1 MMMNKLKHLVWLCF
15 ALGVVA
21 PGVAAQTAAA
31 DPNRTADTQSPPP
44 GATSR
49 APRADTSID
58 ENFEL
63 NIDLRRITE
72 RDYQASTAVELG
84 DANGRGVN
92 LQVGVA
98 VAASQIDVLL
108 RNIRGRVRFRAT
120 LEPLLRRINSRR
132 AGTTVDPATGSS
144 GSVTP
149 E

>member
-1 MMMNKLKHLVWLCF
+1 MTNKLMQTLLVCLV
-15 ALGVVA
+15 LGA
-21 PGVAAQTAAA
+21 SASLVAAQT
-31 DPNRTADTQSPPP
+31 TADTNQTGTQP
-44 GATSR
+44 ATPAASSVP
-49 APRADTSID
+49 AQAGSNID

-72 RDYQASTAVELG
+72 RDYEASTAIEIG
-84 DANGRGVN
+84 DTGGRGVN

-120 LEPLLRRINSRR
+120 LEPVLQRINSRR
-132 AGTTVDPATGSS
+132 AATTVNATGN
-144 GSVTP
+144 TP